1 LSVEALRDLVDFTRM
16 KKKQRSLNVFFA
28 GELFNLKHLIGN
40 AYLAEA
46 IYEKSHGRYLCAL
59 PQDFDPRG
67 TAPRAIR
74 DHHIRSLA
82 GSDLALFSFDGPD
95 LDSGTLAEFM
105 IAKFADIPAVILRSD
120 RRGSGSRTAPWN
132 LMANFY
138 PRTAV
143 IEIDGPGAYK
153 VILKKRHRKL
163 DEVIR
168 LAGQHSSADAQRM
181 CDEVAGAV
189 VRAFDRV
196 RDLPPVMPRHLQEE
210 VYNWLPLM
218 PGLRGKEKAL
228 RREFEH
234 YLERK
239 VQGDLL

>member
-1 LSVEALRDLVDFTRM
+1 M
-16 KKKQRSLNVFFA
+16 KKKQRSLNVFFG

-67 TAPRAIR
+67 TTPRTIR
-74 DHHIRSLA
+74 DHHVRSLV
-82 GSDLALFSFDGPD
+82 GCDLALFSFDGPD
-95 LDSGTLAEFM
+95 LDSGTLVEFM
-105 IAKFADIPAVILRSD
+105 IAKFADIPSVILRSD
-120 RRGSGSRTAPWN
+120 RRGAGGKSPQWN
-132 LMANFY
+132 PMANYY

-143 IEIDGPGAYK
+143 VSVDGLGSYK
-153 VILKKRHRKL
+153 AILKKRRRRL

-181 CDEVAGAV
+181 CDDVAAAV
-189 VRAFDRV
+189 VRALDRV
-196 RDLPPVMPRHLQEE
+196 REAEPVMPRHLREE
-210 VYNWLPLM
+210 VYNWISLM

-234 YLERK
+234 HLERK
-239 VQGDLL
+239 VQRDLL

>member
-1 LSVEALRDLVDFTRM
+1 M
-16 KKKQRSLNVFFA
+16 KKKKRSLTVFFG

-59 PQDFDPRG
+59 PQYFDPRG
-67 TAPRAIR
+67 TTPRTIR
-74 DHHIRSLA
+74 DHHIRSLV
-82 GSDLALFSFDGPD
+82 GCDLALFSFDGPD
-95 LDSGTLAEFM
+95 LDSGTLTEFM
-105 IAKFADIPAVILRSD
+105 IAKFADIPSVILRSD
-120 RRGSGSRTAPWN
+120 RRGAGSGSSQWN
-132 LMANFY
+132 PMANFY
-138 PRTAV
+138 PRTA
-143 IEIDGPGAYK
+143 ILTLDGLGAYK
-153 VILKKRHRKL
+153 AILKKRRRRL

-181 CDEVAGAV
+181 CDDIAAAV

-196 RDLPPVMPRHLQEE
+196 RELPPVMPRHLREE

-218 PGLRGKEKAL
+218 PGLRGKEKAH
-228 RREFEH
+228 RREFVG

-239 VQGDLL
+239 VQRELL

>member
-1 LSVEALRDLVDFTRM
+1 M
-16 KKKQRSLNVFFA
+16 KKKQRSLNVFFG

-46 IYEKSHGRYLCAL
+46 IYEKSHGKYLCTL

-67 TAPRAIR
+67 TTPRTIR
-74 DHHIRSLA
+74 DHHIRSLV
-82 GSDLALFSFDGPD
+82 GCDVALFSFDGPD
-95 LDSGTLAEFM
+95 LDSGTVAEFM
-105 IAKFADIPAVILRSD
+105 LAKFADIPAVILRSD
-120 RRGSGSRTAPWN
+120 RRGAAGRGPPWN
-132 LMANFY
+132 LMANHY

-143 IEIDGPGAYK
+143 ISVDGPGLYK
-153 VILKKRHRKL
+153 AIVKKRHRRL
-163 DEVIR
+163 DQVTR

-181 CDEVAGAV
+181 CDDLAAAV

-196 RDLPPVMPRHLQEE
+196 RDIEPVMPRHLREE

-228 RREFEH
+228 RREFERH
-234 YLERK
+234 LERK
-239 VQGDLL
+239 VQRDLL

>member
-1 LSVEALRDLVDFTRM
+1 M

-40 AYLAEA
+40 SYLAEA

-67 TAPRAIR
+67 TAPRTIR
-74 DHHIRSLA
+74 DHHIRSLV
-82 GSDLALFSFDGPD
+82 GCDLALFSFDGPD

-105 IAKFADIPAVILRSD
+105 IAKFADLPSVILRSD
-120 RRGSGSRTAPWN
+120 RRGAGGQTSQWN
-132 LMANFY
+132 PMANFY
-138 PRTAV
+138 PRTA
-143 IEIDGPGAYK
+143 ILSLDALGSYK
-153 VILKKRHRKL
+153 AILKKRHRKL

-181 CDEVAGAV
+181 CDDVAAAV

-196 RDLPPVMPRHLQEE
+196 RELPPVMPRHLREE
-210 VYNWLPLM
+210 VYNWLPMM

-234 YLERK
+234 FLEQK
-239 VQGDLL
+239 VQRNLL

>member
-1 LSVEALRDLVDFTRM
+1 M

-46 IYEKSHGRYLCAL
+46 IYEKSHGRYLCVL

-67 TAPRAIR
+67 TVPRAIR
-74 DHHIRSLA
+74 DHHIRALV
-82 GSDLALFSFDGPD
+82 GCDLALFSFDGPD

-105 IAKFADIPAVILRSD
+105 IAKFADIPSVILRSD
-120 RRGSGSRTAPWN
+120 RRGAGAGVSQWN
-132 LMANFY
+132 PMANYY

-143 IEIDGPGAYK
+143 VSLDGLGAYK
-153 VILKKRHRKL
+153 AILKKRHRKL

-181 CDEVAGAV
+181 CDDIAAAL
-189 VRAFDRV
+189 VRALDRV
-196 RDLPPVMPRHLQEE
+196 RDVEPVMPRHLREE
-210 VYNWLPLM
+210 VYTWLTLM

-228 RREFEH
+228 RREFERH
-234 YLERK
+234 LERK
-239 VQGDLL
+239 VQRDLI

>member
-1 LSVEALRDLVDFTRM
+1 M

-46 IYEKSHGRYLCAL
+46 IYEKSHGKYLCAL

-67 TAPRAIR
+67 TAPRAVR
-74 DHHIRSLA
+74 DHHIRSLV
-82 GSDLALFSFDGPD
+82 GCDLALFGFDGPD
-95 LDSGTLAEFM
+95 LDSGTVAEFM
-105 IAKFADIPAVILRSD
+105 IAKFADIPSVILRSD
-120 RRGSGSRTAPWN
+120 RRGAANRLPQWN
-132 LMANFY
+132 PMANHY
-138 PRTAV
+138 PRTA
-143 IEIDGPGAYK
+143 IITLDGLGAYK
-153 VILKKRHRKL
+153 AILRKRHRKL

-168 LAGQHSSADAQRM
+168 LAGQHSSADAQRL
-181 CDEVAGAV
+181 CDDVAGAV

-196 RDLPPVMPRHLQEE
+196 RALPPVMPRHLREE

-228 RREFEH
+228 RREFENF
-234 YLERK
+234 LENK
-239 VQGDLL
+239 VQRDLL

>member
-1 LSVEALRDLVDFTRM
+1 M
-16 KKKQRSLNVFFA
+16 KKKLRSLTVFFA
-28 GELFNLKHLIGN
+28 GELFDLKHLIGN

-67 TAPRAIR
+67 KAPRAVR
-74 DHHIRSLA
+74 DHHIRALA
-82 GSDLALFSFDGPD
+82 GCDLALFSFDGPD

-105 IAKFADIPAVILRSD
+105 IAKFADIPSVILRSD
-120 RRGSGSRTAPWN
+120 RRGAGSRTLQWN
-132 LMANFY
+132 PMANYY
-138 PRTAV
+138 PRTA
-143 IEIDGPGAYK
+143 ILSLDGLGVYK
-153 VILKKRHRKL
+153 AILKKRHRKL

-181 CDEVAGAV
+181 CDEIAAAV

-196 RDLPPVMPRHLQEE
+196 REMPPVMPRHLREE
-210 VYNWLPLM
+210 IYNWLPLM

-228 RREFEH
+228 RREFEN

-239 VQGDLL
+239 VQRDLL

>member
-1 LSVEALRDLVDFTRM
+1 M
-16 KKKQRSLNVFFA
+16 KKKPRSQNVFFA
-28 GELFNLKHLIGN
+28 GELFDLKHLIGN
-40 AYLAEA
+40 SYLAEA

-67 TAPRAIR
+67 TAPRAVR
-74 DHHIRSLA
+74 DHHLRSLI
-82 GSDLALFSFDGPD
+82 GCDLALFCFDGAD
-95 LDSGTLAEFM
+95 LDSGTVTEFM
-105 IAKFADIPAVILRSD
+105 MAKFADIPAVILRTD
-120 RRGSGSRTAPWN
+120 RRSSGGGTAWN

-143 IEIDGPGAYK
+143 LTVDGPAAYK
-153 VILKKRHRKL
+153 RILKKRNRKL

-181 CDEVAGAV
+181 CDEVAAAI

-196 RDLPPVMPRHLQEE
+196 RDLPPVMPKHLREE

-228 RREFEH
+228 RKEFEH
-234 YLERK
+234 YLEQK
-239 VQGDLL
+239 VQWDLL